1 MEASGII
8 PRNRPSEFPRL
19 KVYVAPVNID
29 YIKARFPKESPALAA
44 QFRAGL
50 QKDIRNVLENKSKQT
65 GGRMKW
71 QLVDRPVPGSVTL
84 RLAIVKLK
92 PTDVGGNIMSDLVS
106 LVSPLPGTS
115 LILGRF
121 MSGDVGIEGRLSN
134 TNTDAGIMESK
145 AYNTDPITLFSVKE
159 LNVLPSTNGIAA
171 FFQLHCRYFQ
181 GWSRQQYSQNRGLT
195 WTRFKRPFRTI
206 LSRLSFQVHR
216 KRIPEPSAW
225 P

>member
-1 MEASGII
+1 
-8 PRNRPSEFPRL
+8 
-19 KVYVAPVNID
+19 
-29 YIKARFPKESPALAA
+29 
-44 QFRAGL
+44 
-50 QKDIRNVLENKSKQT
+50 
-65 GGRMKW
+65 MKW

-134 TNTDAGIMESK
+134 TNTDAGIMEFK

-159 LNVLPSTNGIAA
+159 FERFAFDQRNLRLFSNCIADIIKA
-171 FFQLHCRYFQ
+171 GPASSIPKTGEFDLD
-181 GWSRQQYSQNRGLT
+181 
-195 WTRFKRPFRTI
+195 PF
-206 LSRLSFQVHR
+206 
-216 KRIPEPSAW
+216 
-225 P
+225 